1 MKILLQQKLVGAFF
15 VVFLAPTLFA
25 QTPEK
30 RLLALDDLA
39 AFREVSDPQISPDGA
54 WVVYTVRTTNSKEDK
69 RNSDLWMTHWDGKQ
83 TQQFTFSKESEHSPR
98 WSPEGKY
105 LAFLSGREVESETA
119 QVWLMQRSGGE
130 AEKITDFKGGVN
142 DLVWSPDGKKFA
154 LIVQDPDSEAV
165 AEKDKAE
172 KKTPK
177 PIVIDRFQF
186 KKDEVGYLRHF
197 RQHLYVFDLATRK
210 AELLT
215 PGDYDE
221 HLPTWSPDNSSI
233 VFVSKRGADAD
244 RHDNYDLY
252 VIEAKAGAAPRQLT
266 TFDGADCH
274 PDWESRPAW
283 SPDGKSIAYLQG
295 GAQKLIYYAVFQ
307 LAVIPAAGGAPKIL
321 APRDRNMYNP
331 QWSVDGAS
339 LYFLLEDDRALQLCK
354 VAANG
359 GPVERLLNERR
370 DVADFDIATDGKM
383 ALLSSGPEEPQEV
396 FAFDNKALRPLARQN
411 EKLLARLKFGA
422 TAEISFKS
430 KDGTMINGFVV
441 KPPNAE
447 AGKKYPAILR
457 IHGGP
462 VSQFSNEFMFDW
474 QFFAARGYVVV
485 AANPRGSSGRG
496 EKFSTAIY
504 ADWGNKDAQDVL
516 AAVDHVVAQGLADPA
531 RLGVGGWSYGGML
544 TNYVIAQDPRFK
556 AAVSGSSISNIL
568 AGYGT
573 DQYIREYEFELG
585 PPWKNFDAWR
595 RVSFPFLHAD
605 RIVTPTLFLCGQ
617 EDFNVP
623 LLNSEQM
630 YQALRSLGR
639 ETQLVIYPGQYHGIT
654 KPSYQRDRLE
664 RYLAWY
670 DKYLMPKPAAMS
682 KTAEATKED

>member
-1 MKILLQQKLVGAFF
+1 MKNVRRLIRHGALLSMLI
-15 VVFLAPTLFA
+15 APAVIA
-25 QTPEK
+25 QTSDR
-30 RLLALDDLA
+30 RLLTLDDLA
-39 AFREVSDPQISPDGA
+39 AFRDVSDPQISPDGA
-54 WVVYTVRTTNSKEDK
+54 WVVYAVSATDMKEDK
-69 RNSDLWMTHWDGKQ
+69 KNSDLWMTSWDGAKTVQ
-83 TQQFTFSKESEHSPR
+83 LTFSKESEHTPR
-98 WSPEGKY
+98 WSPDGKY
-105 LAFLSGREVESETA
+105 LAFLSSRNVEEETD
-119 QVWLMQRSGGE
+119 QIWLMNRDGGE

-142 DLVWSPDGKKFA
+142 DFVWSPDGKRLA
-154 LIVQDPDSEAV
+154 LIVADPDSEAI
-165 AEKDKAE
+165 ATKDKSE

-177 PIVIDRFQF
+177 PIVIDRYQF
-186 KKDEVGYLRHF
+186 KKDEVGYLRHL
-197 RQHLYVFDLATRK
+197 RQHLYVFDLATRE

-221 HLPTWSPDNSSI
+221 HFPAWSPDNNSI
-233 VFVSKRGADAD
+233 VFVSKRGADPD
-244 RHDNYDLY
+244 RDDNYDLY
-252 VIEAKAGAAPRQLT
+252 VIAAKAGATPRRLT
-266 TFDGADCH
+266 TFDGVDNH

-283 SPDGKSIAYLQG
+283 SPDGKFIAYLQG
-295 GAQKLIYYAVFQ
+295 GPQKLIYYAVYQ
-307 LAVIPAAGGAPKIL
+307 LAIIPAAGGAAKL
-321 APRDRNMYNP
+321 VAPMDRNIYKP
-331 QWSVDGAS
+331 QWSADGATI
-339 LYFLLEDDRALQLCK
+339 YFLVEDDRSMLLAK
-354 VAANG
+354 VPAAG
-359 GPVERLLNERR
+359 GNVERLLNERR
-370 DVADFDIATDGKM
+370 VISDFDSAPDEKLV
-383 ALLSSGPEEPQEV
+383 LLSSQPHEPPEV
-396 FAFDNKALRPLARQN
+396 FAFDNKILRPLARKN
-411 EKLLARLKFGA
+411 AALLAKLKLGA

-430 KDGTMINGFVV
+430 KDGTTINGFVV
-441 KPPNAE
+441 KPPDYV

-474 QFFAARGYVVV
+474 QLFAARGYVVV
-485 AANPRGSSGRG
+485 ACNPRGSSGRG

-516 AAVDHVVAQGLADPA
+516 AAVDYVVAQGLVDPA

-544 TNYVIAQDPRFK
+544 TNYTIAQDSRFK
-556 AAVSGSSISNIL
+556 AAASGASIANIF

-585 PPWKNFDAWR
+585 APWKNLDGWR

-605 RIVTPTLFLCGQ
+605 RIITPTLFLCGQ

-639 ETQLVIYPGQYHGIT
+639 DTQLVIYPGQYHGIT

-670 DKYLMPKPAAMS
+670 DKYLMPKAAVR
-682 KTAEATKED
+682 KTAEGSN